1 MLEFQGVKK
10 GSKLP
15 TVLIIGMGDTGVL
28 VAAHLRRNCRVIA
41 VTTRPVLLSGQELG
55 KRLTDLAYWKKSY
68 LTPLDAFRKLDDV
81 ECIHGKVIAVNTDE
95 QVVSIE
101 CSDQSTQ
108 SVFWDYLVI
117 ASGISN
123 GFWRTAC
130 VETTGGV
137 EADLERQKSTI
148 VSAKRV
154 AVMGGGPSGTS
165 VAFNVASRFP
175 DKDVT
180 LFFSGEDVLPGYHP
194 KTRAYHMKKL
204 VAAGVTLKPGHRADP
219 PTDGTRTALK
229 GGTVA
234 FSSGQADYI
243 GDVLI
248 WATGAVHP
256 NTAFLPSDM
265 LDEAGFIKTDTTMRV
280 VGYPNVFAIGDA
292 AATDPLRSSARN
304 WAYRILCRN
313 INALIQ
319 GKTPAHRFQPPSSR
333 WGSVLGLQS
342 NGLTLHQQNG
352 GRHRLS
358 VWFVQLILWPWI
370 VTRGIYGG
378 IRKQARERQSSNGL
392 NNDG

>member
-10 GSKLP
+10 RSTLP

-101 CSDQSTQ
+101 CSDHSTQ
-108 SVFWDYLVI
+108 SVCWDYLVI
-117 ASGISN
+117 SSGISN
-123 GFWRTAC
+123 GFWRTAR
-130 VETTGGV
+130 VESV
-137 EADLERQKSTI
+137 ADVDSDLEWQTSTI
-148 VSAKRV
+148 VSAKRI
-154 AVMGGGPSGTS
+154 AVVGGGPSGTS

-180 LFFSGEDVLPGYHP
+180 LFFSGDDVLPGYHP
-194 KTRAYHMKKL
+194 KTRAYHMVKL
-204 VAAGVTLKPGHRADP
+204 REAGVTLKPGHRADLS
-219 PTDGTRTALK
+219 TGGTRTALK
-229 GGTVA
+229 GGTVT
-234 FSSGQADYI
+234 FSSGQPDYSADA
-243 GDVLI
+243 LI

-265 LDEAGFIKTDTTMRV
+265 LDEAGFIKTEKTLTV

-304 WAYRILCRN
+304 WAYRIVCRN
-313 INALIQ
+313 IDALIL
-319 GKTPAHRFQPPSSR
+319 GKVPVHRFQPPSSR

-352 GRHRLS
+352 GRRRLP
-358 VWFVQLILWPWI
+358 VWFVQLILWPLI
-370 VTRGIYGG
+370 VARGIYGG
-378 IRKQARERQSSNGL
+378 IREQARERQSSNGL